1 MSEVDATHYR
11 NTVGN
16 FPSGVTVV
24 TTHSNGVDLGLTVSA
39 FASLSLEPPMV
50 MVSIDKQSKSHQ
62 YLKQGAPIGISVLAS
77 GHTDIAVQ
85 FGRHVPDRFAG
96 IAIERGYNSVPLISG
111 AVAWFSGEVVDRYTG
126 GDHIIMTIRVI
137 ACDFLAD
144 ARPLLY
150 QRGQLHDW
158 DELTLK

>member
-24 TTHSNGVDLGLTVSA
+24 TTHSNGVDVGLTVSA

-62 YLKQGAPIGISVLAS
+62 YLKQGAPIGISV
-77 GHTDIAVQ
+77 
-85 FGRHVPDRFAG
+85 P
-96 IAIERGYNSVPLISG
+96 
-111 AVAWFSGEVVDRYTG
+111 
-126 GDHIIMTIRVI
+126 
-137 ACDFLAD
+137 
-144 ARPLLY
+144 RPVSCIL
-150 QRGQLHDW
+150 RRRAP
-158 DELTLK
+158 